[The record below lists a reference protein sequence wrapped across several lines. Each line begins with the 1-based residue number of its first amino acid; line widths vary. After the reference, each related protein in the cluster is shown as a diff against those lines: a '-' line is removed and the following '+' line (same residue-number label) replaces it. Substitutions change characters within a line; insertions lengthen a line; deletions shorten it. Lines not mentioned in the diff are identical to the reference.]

1 MEDNNNEDQTS
12 SSPPSFFKRKPFFVN
27 KDAIRDKL
35 EEEES
40 DFATTT
46 LVKDLPPPTKEKSVS
61 PEITKALEEA
71 RALKER
77 AEKERLEAERM
88 STTLLLDKV
97 ASLEMQLEKLEK
109 SKQRVSTDVD
119 DEAEKEQKSNEKK
132 ATEVKAQILNLKR
145 QLNGEAPK
153 PPKPTIETV
162 SRTSIDVEASNGEV
176 AEDMPK
182 DLYDKRVGAYKSFSP
197 AVRSLFARATL
208 VKDENDADTII
219 RKAYVVEQAKK
230 RDGNT
235 APMDLLDL
243 ANAQAGY
250 ETLPPAIQ
258 NMVVEI
264 VGLDQETNATVIVEK
279 MIEDGRV
286 TRTEDGGVEFS
297 MNEDPEKEEDRGS
310 DREFTMA
317 EIEDAK
323 KLYEGLPA
331 PMKVMLAQSVGAAN
345 DANTTAIVE
354 KMIEEKK
361 LLPAEDGV
369 EFVVFGN
376 ADQGSLDLGELG
388 DLETAAYVK
397 SVLPSIV
404 TRDENT
410 PSAEDVDAFFS
421 EVLSQKTFNPTNK
434 PEKIPGGYII
444 RGENKLDS
452 GEALVSALEK
462 SLDKSSVAGR
472 LNFYYMKDP
481 TPATEEEFER
491 DLFELPVLVVSGT
504 NLFPTTN
511 RFVKPGVTAL
521 GGLSIASFAVAVCLA
536 TDLNMNLDYME
547 ELTGPIV
554 FAIISTQIAHEMAHQ
569 IVGLK
574 DKVISLSCRRLSIL

>member
-1 MEDNNNEDQTS
+1 MVANNG
-12 SSPPSFFKRKPFFVN
+12 K
-27 KDAIRDKL
+27 I
-35 EEEES
+35 
-40 DFATTT
+40 
-46 LVKDLPPPTKEKSVS
+46 
-61 PEITKALEEA
+61 
-71 RALKER
+71 
-77 AEKERLEAERM
+77 
-88 STTLLLDKV
+88 
-97 ASLEMQLEKLEK
+97 
-109 SKQRVSTDVD
+109 
-119 DEAEKEQKSNEKK
+119 
-132 ATEVKAQILNLKR
+132 AQ
-145 QLNGEAPK
+145 
-153 PPKPTIETV
+153 
-162 SRTSIDVEASNGEV
+162 
-176 AEDMPK
+176 DMPK

-208 VKDENDADTII
+208 VEDVNDADTII

-258 NMVVEI
+258 TMVVEI
-264 VGLDQETNATVIVEK
+264 VGLDLETNATVIVEK
-279 MIEDGRV
+279 LIEDGRV

-297 MNEDPEKEEDRGS
+297 MNENPEKEEDRGS
-310 DREFTMA
+310 NREFTMD
-317 EIEDAK
+317 EIEEAK
-323 KLYEGLPA
+323 KLYEGLPS
-331 PMKVMLAQSVGAAN
+331 PMKVMLAQSVGVAN
-345 DANTTAIVE
+345 DANTTVVVE
-354 KMIEEKK
+354 KMIQEKK

-376 ADQGSLDLGELG
+376 ADQGSLDLG

-404 TRDENT
+404 TREENT
-410 PSAEDVDAFFS
+410 PAEEDVDVFFS

-444 RGENKLDS
+444 RGENKLES

-462 SLDKSSVAGR
+462 SLDESSVAGR

-536 TDLNMNLDYME
+536 TDLNMDLDYME

-574 DKVISLSCRRLSIL
+574 DKVISLSCRQ